1 MKVAVFVLW
10 IEFFTVTVTLSRRPS
25 TLVTTVPLN
34 SGLYIFL
41 QLLHLEEGCDYVA
54 AHPAMSAT
62 IAARSRRDVL

>member
-41 QLLHLEEGCDYVA
+41 QLLSDSLSLLRQI
-54 AHPAMSAT
+54 M
-62 IAARSRRDVL
+62 